1 MEANYFIYKICTK
14 LFLFL
19 LIVNLIIKKDN
30 FQKDVK
36 DIEYYFSQSLCQLLI
51 FSINYK
57 CSKNF
62 FENDNL
68 YLDIFEINSNV
79 NLLINFKKSKLENI
93 LLLLSIIPFLKNN
106 STLSYKINDKDIYKF
121 LKKILKNKIK
131 YKIIKL
137 DYNDLYLFN
146 ITMKELLYY
155 EWELIPKQIIMN
167 HFRYIINNYYNEINL
182 DSFQNILN
190 INYKA
195 YINNKI
201 NEMTYKEINNLLS
214 KIIILNIYIYKKKKI
229 LEYIKMLNA

>member
-121 LKKILKNKIK
+121 LKKILKKKIK

-155 EWELIPKQIIMN
+155 EWEYIPKQIIMN

>member
-68 YLDIFEINSNV
+68 YHDIFEINSNV

-121 LKKILKNKIK
+121 LKKILKKKIK

-155 EWELIPKQIIMN
+155 EWEYIPKQIIMN

>member
-121 LKKILKNKIK
+121 LKKILKKKIK

-155 EWELIPKQIIMN
+155 EWEYIPKQIIMN

-229 LEYIKMLNA
+229 FEYIKMLNA

>member
-155 EWELIPKQIIMN
+155 EWEYIPKQIIMN